1 MENTIFDQIIS
12 KCKEANKIHIKHIS
26 GGEGFSIA
34 VDDSNFNLTDWDLI
48 IEEKGILLVDRK
60 NPSIARFFP
69 TPAILEITSK

>member
-34 VDDSNFNLTDWDLI
+34 VNDDDFSLTEWDLT
-48 IEEKGILLVDRK
+48 IEEKGVLLVNRK
-60 NPSIARFFP
+60 DLPYARFFP
-69 TPAILEITSK
+69 ISAILEITST